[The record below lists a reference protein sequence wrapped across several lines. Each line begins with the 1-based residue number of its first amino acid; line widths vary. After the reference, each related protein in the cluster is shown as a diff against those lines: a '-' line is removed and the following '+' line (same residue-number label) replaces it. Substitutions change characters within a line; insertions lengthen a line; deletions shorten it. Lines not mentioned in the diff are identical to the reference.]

1 MKDKKQ
7 YYVEVTGLNELGA
20 NELNEFYKYNIKF
33 GYINPYYAG
42 RHVTKDSK
50 YFSTTKNFDL
60 ETTFTSLKA
69 KVDENDKMKILL
81 RDKEVNKWNV
91 LCKDKT
97 SLLQFL
103 KDNIHKNA

>member
-33 GYINPYYAG
+33 GYINPYYTG

-69 KVDENDKMKILL
+69 KVDENDEMVDGSSFQIKLKHLNC
-81 RDKEVNKWNV
+81 KVYEVNETYTLVK
-91 LCKDKT
+91 
-97 SLLQFL
+97 
-103 KDNIHKNA
+103 

>member
-33 GYINPYYAG
+33 GYINPYYTG

-69 KVDENDKMKILL
+69 KVDENGKKVDGSSFQIKLKHLNC
-81 RDKEVNKWNV
+81 KVYEVNETYTLVK
-91 LCKDKT
+91 
-97 SLLQFL
+97 
-103 KDNIHKNA
+103 

>member
-1 MKDKKQ
+1 MKDKKY

-33 GYINPYYAG
+33 GYINPYYTG

-69 KVDENDKMKILL
+69 KVDENDKMVDGSSFQIKLKHL
-81 RDKEVNKWNV
+81 NCKVYEVNETYTLVK
-91 LCKDKT
+91 
-97 SLLQFL
+97 
-103 KDNIHKNA
+103 

>member
-33 GYINPYYAG
+33 GYINPYYTG

-69 KVDENDKMKILL
+69 KVDENDKMVDGSSFQIKLKHL
-81 RDKEVNKWNV
+81 NCKVYEVNETYTLVK
-91 LCKDKT
+91 
-97 SLLQFL
+97 
-103 KDNIHKNA
+103 

>member
-42 RHVTKDSK
+42 RRVTKDLK
-50 YFSTTKNFDL
+50 YFSTTKHFDL

-69 KVDENDKMKILL
+69 KVDENDKMVDGSSFQIKLKHLNCKIY
-81 RDKEVNKWNV
+81 EVDETHTLVK
-91 LCKDKT
+91 
-97 SLLQFL
+97 
-103 KDNIHKNA
+103 

>member
-33 GYINPYYAG
+33 GYINPYYTG

-69 KVDENDKMKILL
+69 KVDENGKKVDGSSFQIKLKHLNC
-81 RDKEVNKWNV
+81 KVYEVNETHTLVK
-91 LCKDKT
+91 
-97 SLLQFL
+97 
-103 KDNIHKNA
+103 

>member
-33 GYINPYYAG
+33 GYINPYYTG

-69 KVDENDKMKILL
+69 KVDENDKMVDGSSFQIKLKHL
-81 RDKEVNKWNV
+81 N
-91 LCKDKT
+91 CKVYEINETHTLVK
-97 SLLQFL
+97 
-103 KDNIHKNA
+103 

>member
-50 YFSTTKNFDL
+50 YFSTTKKFDL

-69 KVDENDKMKILL
+69 KVDENNKMVDGSSFQIKLKHL
-81 RDKEVNKWNV
+81 NCKVYEVDETHTLVK
-91 LCKDKT
+91 
-97 SLLQFL
+97 
-103 KDNIHKNA
+103 

>member
-42 RHVTKDSK
+42 RRVTKDSK

-69 KVDENDKMKILL
+69 KVDENDKMVDGSSFQIKLKHLNCKIY
-81 RDKEVNKWNV
+81 EVAETHTLVK
-91 LCKDKT
+91 
-97 SLLQFL
+97 
-103 KDNIHKNA
+103 

>member
-33 GYINPYYAG
+33 GYINPYYTG

-69 KVDENDKMKILL
+69 KVDENDKMVDGSSFQIKLKHL
-81 RDKEVNKWNV
+81 NCKVYEVNETHTLVK
-91 LCKDKT
+91 
-97 SLLQFL
+97 
-103 KDNIHKNA
+103 

>member
-1 MKDKKQ
+1 MKNKKQ

-33 GYINPYYAG
+33 GYINPYYVG

-69 KVDENDKMKILL
+69 KVDENGKKVDGSSFQIKLKHLNCKIY
-81 RDKEVNKWNV
+81 DVNETHILVK
-91 LCKDKT
+91 
-97 SLLQFL
+97 
-103 KDNIHKNA
+103 

>member
-50 YFSTTKNFDL
+50 YFSTTKNFGL
-60 ETTFTSLKA
+60 ESTFTSLKA
-69 KVDENDKMKILL
+69 KVDENDKMVDGSSFQIKLKHLNCKIY
-81 RDKEVNKWNV
+81 EV
-91 LCKDKT
+91 DKT
-97 SLLQFL
+97 HTLV
-103 KDNIHKNA
+103 K

>member
-33 GYINPYYAG
+33 GYINPYYTG
-42 RHVTKDSK
+42 KHVTKDSK

-69 KVDENDKMKILL
+69 KVDENDKMVDGSSFQIKLKHL
-81 RDKEVNKWNV
+81 NCKVYEVDETHTLVK
-91 LCKDKT
+91 
-97 SLLQFL
+97 
-103 KDNIHKNA
+103 

>member
-33 GYINPYYAG
+33 GYINPYYTG

-69 KVDENDKMKILL
+69 KVDENDKMVDGSSFQIKLKHL
-81 RDKEVNKWNV
+81 NCKVYEVDETHTLVK
-91 LCKDKT
+91 
-97 SLLQFL
+97 
-103 KDNIHKNA
+103 

>member
-7 YYVEVTGLNELGA
+7 YYVEVTGLNEFGA

-33 GYINPYYAG
+33 GYINPYYTG

-60 ETTFTSLKA
+60 ETIFTSLKA
-69 KVDENDKMKILL
+69 KVDENDKMVDGSSFQIKLKHLNCKIY
-81 RDKEVNKWNV
+81 EVDETHTLVK
-91 LCKDKT
+91 
-97 SLLQFL
+97 
-103 KDNIHKNA
+103 

>member
-69 KVDENDKMKILL
+69 KVDENDKMVDGSSFQIKLKHLNCKIY
-81 RDKEVNKWNV
+81 EVDETHTLVK
-91 LCKDKT
+91 
-97 SLLQFL
+97 
-103 KDNIHKNA
+103 